1 MDNNRRYAP
10 EEEILCAIELVYEQ
24 EDKGI
29 LSSDLFGLEH
39 SRTINIMGC
48 ILETDKV
55 FLMGARLELAALLI
69 SYLYTPECLELQ
81 GTEHTEQVKSSGRK
95 RNLLYLL
102 GDYHYS
108 ELIYRGNG
116 MDSMLAPDAYNVVI
130 SGYAERT
137 EGRGKT
143 PAERFLLETGTEYE
157 QFNKDLV
164 STDQLL
170 KTNGRWIV
178 LAKPSWIL
186 KSWELIQDRG
196 LQLEYDQF
204 RLYTELNRHP
214 NTFLWLRFIKNKDQ
228 FNIEQ
233 QKKNLLSMMEDNGID
248 RLYAHRNQLRF
259 PYAEL
264 SFRKSEAYVDLK
276 QNAEYLQ
283 YFFSVE
289 TTKRLTELC
298 TGYTACLVTP
308 SVAQCAYRNHKNVVL
323 FERDNRFRENGGL
336 KFVKYDLNKGLTKF
350 VRNKY
355 ANKFDRV
362 ICDPPFDI
370 DLNTLA
376 EDIEELILLNN
387 KSTAYVVFPDSR
399 SVSLINSMKSK
410 GFIYMKDSER
420 ITIEYARPPKIVRVG
435 GKNAIQLY
443 KFIYTGE
450 KSYFSS

>member
-1 MDNNRRYAP
+1 MESNRKYAP
-10 EEEILCAIELVYEQ
+10 EEDILCAIELIY
-24 EDKGI
+24 G
-29 LSSDLFGLEH
+29 SDDIDIFTSGLFGLEH

-48 ILETDKV
+48 ILESDKV
-55 FLMGARLELAALLI
+55 LLIGESLLLAALLI
-69 SYLYTPECLELQ
+69 SYLYTPERLELL
-81 GTEHTEQVKSSGRK
+81 GTEFSEQVIGCKRKSS
-95 RNLLYLL
+95 LHYLL
-102 GDYHYS
+102 GDYHCS
-108 ELIYRGNG
+108 ELIFGGN
-116 MDSMLAPDAYNVVI
+116 DREPMLEQGVYDVVI
-130 SGYAERT
+130 SGYADQP
-137 EGRGKT
+137 EGRLKM
-143 PAERFLLETGTEYE
+143 PLERFLLEAGTEYE
-157 QFNKDLV
+157 QFEKYLV
-164 STDQLL
+164 SSDQLL

-178 LAKPSWIL
+178 LAKPGWIL

-204 RLYTELNRHP
+204 HLYTELNRHP
-214 NTFLWLRFIKNKDQ
+214 NAFLWLRFIKNKDYFSQ
-228 FNIEQ
+228 EQ
-233 QKKNLLSMMEDNGID
+233 QKKNLLSMMEDNGVD

-264 SFRKSEAYVDLK
+264 SYSKSEAYVDLK
-276 QNAEYLQ
+276 QNAQYLQ

-289 TTKRLTELC
+289 TTKSLAELC

-323 FERDNRFRENGGL
+323 FERDNRFLENGGL

-370 DLNTLA
+370 NLNTLA
-376 EDIEELILLNN
+376 EDIQELIRL
-387 KSTAYVVFPDSR
+387 KDSSTVYVVFPDSR
-399 SVSLINSMKSK
+399 RVSLINSMRLK
-410 GFIYMKDSER
+410 GFIYNDSEK

-443 KFIYTGE
+443 KFIYTVE
-450 KSYFSS
+450 NI

>member
-1 MDNNRRYAP
+1 MDNNRKYAP
-10 EEEILCAIELVYEQ
+10 EEDILCAIELAYGQ
-24 EDKGI
+24 DDMDI
-29 LSSDLFGLEH
+29 LTSDLYGLEH

-48 ILETDKV
+48 ILESDKV
-55 FLMGARLELAALLI
+55 LLMGANLEIAALLI
-69 SYLYTPECLELQ
+69 SYLYTPECLDMLGAEY
-81 GTEHTEQVKSSGRK
+81 TEQVKGSERK
-95 RNLLYLL
+95 RTLFNLL

-108 ELIYRGNG
+108 ELIFRGNG
-116 MDSMLAPDAYNVVI
+116 MEPILPPDAYDVVI
-130 SGYAERT
+130 SGYADQPEKRR
-137 EGRGKT
+137 ET

-157 QFNKDLV
+157 QFEKFLISSDH
-164 STDQLL
+164 LL

-178 LAKPSWIL
+178 LAKPGWIL
-186 KSWELIQDRG
+186 KSWELLQDKG
-196 LQLEYDQF
+196 LQLEYNQF

-214 NTFLWLRFIKNKDQ
+214 NTFLWLRFIKNKDH
-228 FNIEQ
+228 FSIEQ
-233 QKKNLLSMMEDNGID
+233 QKKNLLSMMEDNGVD

-264 SFRKSEAYVDLK
+264 SFGKSEAYVDFK

-289 TTKRLTELC
+289 TTMSLTELC

-323 FERDNRFRENGGL
+323 FERDNRFRENRGL

-355 ANKFDRV
+355 VNKFDRV

-376 EDIEELILLNN
+376 EDIQELIRLNN

-399 SVSLINSMKSK
+399 SISLINSMKSK
-410 GFIYMKDSER
+410 GFIYMKDSEV

-443 KFIYTGE
+443 KFIYSGE
-450 KSYFSS
+450 NSHPPS